1 MKTHSLHHTTIAAA
15 AIAFAIL
22 TPASAKDEPIQL
34 EKCPQPVQAVIRSYE
49 TQGKL
54 EEVALD
60 EKKKTGGPAVYEA
73 KFTLTGGRRIEL
85 HISPAGS
92 VIQIEEKKRKN

>member
-1 MKTHSLHHTTIAAA
+1 MKTRSLHHSTIAAA
-15 AIAFAIL
+15 IALAIL

-34 EKCPQPVQAVIRSYE
+34 DKCPQPVQAVIRSYQ
-49 TQGKL
+49 TQGQL

-92 VIQIEEKKRKN
+92 VIQIEEKRRKN